1 MKGSTG
7 LRKSEIVSETTE
19 KDKRVLFAEGDTH
32 IWRDFVREQIPKLYG
47 LFINKWPNPTLAEE
61 LVEKTIFNAVRG
73 RLSYDCDK
81 GSPEEWIFGIAYNNI
96 RIEIRKRAA
105 GPKVDGDLR
114 SYLDVI
120 DTKLLPDEILE
131 QKETSNVIR
140 LALNKL
146 ESKEQ
151 NVLKAKYIEGLSA
164 KQISGQ
170 MNVSEKAV
178 HSLLYRA
185 RNSLRDKL
193 KNING

>member
-1 MKGSTG
+1 M
-7 LRKSEIVSETTE
+7 SETTG
-19 KDKRVLFAEGDTH
+19 KDSRALFAQGDAN
-32 IWRDFVREQIPKLYG
+32 IWRDFVREHIPKLYG

-61 LVEKTIFNAVRG
+61 LVEKTIFDAVRG
-73 RLSYDCDK
+73 RLSYDSDK

-96 RIEIRKRAA
+96 RLEIRKRAA

-114 SYLDVI
+114 SYLDSI

-131 QKETSNVIR
+131 QKETADVIR
-140 LALNKL
+140 SALNRL

-151 NVLKAKYIEGLSA
+151 SVLKAKYIEGLSA
-164 KQISGQ
+164 RQISGQ
-170 MNVSEKAV
+170 MNLSEKAV

-193 KNING
+193 KDIND